1 MFYELPTLMSANLSD
16 RRRDGKGNGKWNV
29 TPANFSLSLSSTD
42 TPRILPREGGQHR
55 SVCTNVYKFDNSFS
69 FNMYNIYKMV
79 AARVCS
85 RDVHSPWK
93 KFPLHNFGDT
103 FLLRLRV
110 SEATTFN
117 K

>member
-55 SVCTNVYKFDNSFS
+55 SVCTSVYKFDNSF
-69 FNMYNIYKMV
+69 YLGKLPKL
-79 AARVCS
+79 AAGCS
-85 RDVHSPWK
+85 DMDLDDEEYS
-93 KFPLHNFGDT
+93 
-103 FLLRLRV
+103 
-110 SEATTFN
+110 
-117 K
+117 